1 MCCVEAGSANGRLMT
16 SRQTKAVLIGVA
28 GASLGLL
35 LSGFVV
41 FAAIATRSASV
52 VPASIPRADAIV
64 ALTGGEARIREA
76 ARLLDAGKGGRLLI
90 SGVNRRTSREDLLRL
105 TNLSA
110 QKFDCCVDVGYEA
123 LDTYGNADEARVW
136 ASQHQFR
143 SLIIVTASYHMPRS
157 LAEIGIAMPGVR
169 LVAYPVVPR
178 RLQATPWWLHL
189 GATRALIAEYL
200 RFLPVATRL
209 VAARIQGMREP
220 SDADRVTSILSNRS

>member
-1 MCCVEAGSANGRLMT
+1 MT

-41 FAAIATRSASV
+41 FAAIATRSSSGLLGSV
-52 VPASIPRADAIV
+52 SRSDGIV

-90 SGVNRRTSREDLLRL
+90 SGVNRRTTREDLLRL
-105 TNLSA
+105 TNLSS
-110 QKFDCCVDVGYEA
+110 QKFNCCVDIGYEA
-123 LDTYGNADEARVW
+123 LDTQGNADEARVW
-136 ASQHQFR
+136 ASQRQFS
-143 SLIIVTASYHMPRS
+143 SLTIVTASYHMPRS
-157 LAEIGIAMPGVR
+157 LAEIGIALPGIK
-169 LVAYPVVPR
+169 LVAHPVVPR
-178 RLQATPWWLHL
+178 YLQATPWWLHF

-209 VAARIQGMREP
+209 VLARIHGMREP
-220 SDADRVTSILSNRS
+220 GEADRITSILTNRS

>member
-1 MCCVEAGSANGRLMT
+1 MMT

-41 FAAIATRSASV
+41 FAAIATRSSSGLLGSV
-52 VPASIPRADAIV
+52 SRSDGIV

-90 SGVNRRTSREDLLRL
+90 SGVNRRTTREDLLRL
-105 TNLSA
+105 TNLSS
-110 QKFDCCVDVGYEA
+110 QKFNCCVDIGYEA
-123 LDTYGNADEARVW
+123 LDTQGNADEARVW
-136 ASQHQFR
+136 ASQRQFS
-143 SLIIVTASYHMPRS
+143 SLTIVTASYHMPRS
-157 LAEIGIAMPGVR
+157 LAEIGIALPGIK
-169 LVAYPVVPR
+169 LVAHPVVPR
-178 RLQATPWWLHL
+178 YLQATPWWLHF

-209 VAARIQGMREP
+209 VLARIHGMREP
-220 SDADRVTSILSNRS
+220 GEADRITSILTNRS